1 MQTNQED
8 EMFQASNMLILFSSI
23 LRLSVL
29 M

>member
-8 EMFQASNMLILFSSI
+8 EMFQASNMLILSSSI